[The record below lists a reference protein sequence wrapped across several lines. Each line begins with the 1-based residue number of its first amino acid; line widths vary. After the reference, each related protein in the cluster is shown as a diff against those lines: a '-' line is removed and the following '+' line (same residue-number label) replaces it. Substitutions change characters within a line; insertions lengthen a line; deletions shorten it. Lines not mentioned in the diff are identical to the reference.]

1 MSRRSVFL
9 AVLAWVAVV
18 AVASGVTWWVINAA
32 GQQVLTGGDLP
43 AEVQSGAA
51 TPSTAPT
58 PTPTRVPQPTPRST
72 APAPVPS
79 QQRTWEGSAGAVT
92 VRCEGARASL
102 QWASPDDGYRVE
114 VGSRGPEEVEVT
126 FKGGAREVRVKG
138 TCLGGSPRFATES
151 RGGSGGGD
159 D

>member
-51 TPSTAPT
+51 TPSTA

>member
-18 AVASGVTWWVINAA
+18 AVASGVTWGVINAA

-43 AEVQSGAA
+43 AEAQSGAP
-51 TPSTAPT
+51 TPRTA

-92 VRCEGARASL
+92 VRCEGGRASL

-126 FKGGAREVRVKG
+126 FKGGAREVKVKG
-138 TCLGGSPRFATES
+138 TCVGGSPRFVTES